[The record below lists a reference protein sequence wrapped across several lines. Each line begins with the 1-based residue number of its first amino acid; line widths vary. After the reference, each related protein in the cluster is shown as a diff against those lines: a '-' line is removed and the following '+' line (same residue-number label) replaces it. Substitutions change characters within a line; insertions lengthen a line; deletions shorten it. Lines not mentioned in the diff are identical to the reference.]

1 MRLITAEIGEVSFI
15 KQINTGCFNHTPG
28 QTPGPDVDDQ
38 HKIHPMFIAWFSCL
52 FLLSLVFCL
61 FVLLNLF
68 VLIFVVFS
76 IFFFFLGARSL
87 LGNDI
92 GSIWEEFEEGK
103 EYDQNKFYKISL
115 LNESNPLHS
124 KFSWF
129 LNSFWIDI

>member
-1 MRLITAEIGEVSFI
+1 MFQPHSRAKPRPRCRRPTQNTPHVYCLVFLFVSVEFSILLVCFI
-15 KQINTGCFNHTPG
+15 EFVCFDFCG
-28 QTPGPDVDDQ
+28 
-38 HKIHPMFIAWFSCL
+38 FLYFL
-52 FLLSLVFCL
+52 FLS
-61 FVLLNLF
+61 
-68 VLIFVVFS
+68 
-76 IFFFFLGARSL
+76 GARSL

-115 LNESNPLHS
+115 LNESNTLHS